1 MIVYRK
7 LIILY
12 ILRGSEIMTPLVAT
26 KTTNSNYANHGY
38 EEQDALN
45 ALYQEL
51 EKGIQGMKNG
61 EVFTIDEAWEEIDQ
75 I

>member
-1 MIVYRK
+1 
-7 LIILY
+7 
-12 ILRGSEIMTPLVAT
+12 MTPLVAT